1 MGITAFEISASGLLA
16 QRIRMDV
23 ISNNIANA
31 QATRS
36 EEGGPYRR
44 RAAVF
49 EAVGGTKSSFARM
62 LNRST
67 DDAELLGGGVS
78 VAKIVEA
85 EGPEAFMEVY
95 DPSHPDANEQGVV
108 LKPNIR
114 VVDEMVNLID
124 ASRAYEAN
132 ITALNTTRQ
141 IAGKT
146 LEIGRNG

>member
-1 MGITAFEISASGLLA
+1 MSFEVSASALEA

-23 ISNNIANA
+23 IANNIANA
-31 QATRS
+31 RSTRS
-36 EEGGPYRR
+36 EDGGPYRR
-44 RAAVF
+44 RAVVF
-49 EAVGGTKSSFARM
+49 EAVGGTKSQFRKM
-62 LNRST
+62 LESADMDRV
-67 DDAELLGGGVS
+67 AGGGVR
-78 VAKIVEA
+78 VARIVEA

-95 DPSHPDANEQGVV
+95 DPTDPDADAEGKV

-141 IAGKT
+141 INNKT
-146 LEIGRNG
+146 LEIGRTA